1 MVSVGCVSL
10 EEVWGGEEMSPALME
25 ADTGSRPSFDVGLVA
40 VVVEV
45 EVEVVMGRTVESRD
59 EEVTGVS
66 GVIVGNASV
75 GGGVVLAGDAIKGSE
90 V

>member
-10 EEVWGGEEMSPALME
+10 EEVWGEEMSAVLTE

-40 VVVEV
+40 VVVMV
-45 EVEVVMGRTVESRD
+45 EVAMGRTVESRD

-75 GGGVVLAGDAIKGSE
+75 GGGVVLADDAIKDSE